1 MVFVVWMA
9 SSFDPFVP
17 GRPEQST
24 EHGGGTL
31 GGGLVLWILAQ
42 GATGGWD
49 EGPALPLQLR
59 FPNGCSVGESSAE
72 NRAGPCR
79 VQTESEPE
87 PPLKIATVARA
98 GPGQKICTFKSTRLV
113 LFIIAGFQQQIH
125 RDQNNLLPCLH
136 FPYDVFPPAPLSF
149 KSTTHDDGTLWT
161 PFPYPRGRSL
171 I

>member
-1 MVFVVWMA
+1 M
-9 SSFDPFVP
+9 
-17 GRPEQST
+17 E
-24 EHGGGTL
+24 GGWCCGC
-31 GGGLVLWILAQ
+31 LAQ

-79 VQTESEPE
+79 VHTESEPEPE

-98 GPGQKICTFKSTRLV
+98 GPGQKRCTFKSTRLV

-125 RDQNNLLPCLH
+125 RDQNNLFPCLH

-149 KSTTHDDGTLWT
+149 KSTTHDDGTDLVDSISVPKRPLPDLMPQGTAQHHACST
-161 PFPYPRGRSL
+161 PPLVGT
-171 I
+171 